1 MSKEN
6 KSAGMPAKSLLFFLP
21 LAVTAA
27 AALIGIASLKP
38 VPTELP
44 EKLVYAEPTASPAET
59 AKPDETMGLGA
70 EATEAPS
77 EEPIGT
83 PESATEAPA
92 TREPSDIPEAQT
104 PEDTDAPE
112 TSAPQSAEP
121 TTAGSTA
128 APKPTNTP
136 APTQAPNNTNAPQQT
151 GYPTAAPT
159 TAPTNAPTNAPTA
172 KPTAAPVTAVPTTP
186 PTAPPT
192 ETPGKYRDGTYAASA
207 RCTDNGMFDYTVEV
221 TVVVSGGDITSFN
234 AVRKDDL
241 SAPGIPDMNAVFME
255 NALGSIRSEILR
267 EQSADS
273 IDVVSGATYSSRSI
287 IEAAK
292 TALARA
298 SKSVSG
304 IIEPTVLPD
313 RRSHFFKAHSEESEE
328 R

>member
-6 KSAGMPAKSLLFFLP
+6 KSTGTPAKSLLFFLP

-27 AALIGIASLKP
+27 AALIGIASLKA

-44 EKLVYAEPTASPAET
+44 EKLVYAEPTARPTKT
-59 AKPDETMGLGA
+59 AKPDETIGPDA
-70 EATEAPS
+70 DATEAPS

-83 PESATEAPA
+83 PESATEAPS
-92 TREPSDIPEAQT
+92 TREPSDT
-104 PEDTDAPE
+104 PETHTPEETDAPE

-121 TTAGSTA
+121 TAAGSTA

-136 APTQAPNNTNAPQQT
+136 SPTQTPNNTNAPQQT
-151 GYPTAAPT
+151 GYPTA
-159 TAPTNAPTNAPTA
+159 APTNAPTNAPTA
-172 KPTAAPVTAVPTTP
+172 KPTAAPVTAAPTTP

-192 ETPGKYRDGTYAASA
+192 ETPGKYRDGTYTASA
-207 RCTDNGMFDYTVEV
+207 RCTDEEIFDYTVEV
-221 TVVVSGGDITSFN
+221 TISIQGGDITSFN

-304 IIEPTVLPD
+304 IIELTVLPD

>member
-1 MSKEN
+1 MKKEN
-6 KSAGMPAKSLLFFLP
+6 KPAGSLQKSLLFLVP
-21 LAVTAA
+21 LAVTTAA
-27 AALIGIASLKP
+27 AAIGIASLKP

-44 EKLVYAEPTASPAET
+44 EKLAYAEPTVAPMET
-59 AKPDETMGLGA
+59 EAPEATPELGA
-70 EATEAPS
+70 ETTEAPS
-77 EEPIGT
+77 
-83 PESATEAPA
+83 A
-92 TREPSDIPEAQT
+92 EPSE
-104 PEDTDAPE
+104 APE
-112 TSAPQSAEP
+112 TETEPPATEEPSGAPETQSPEESTAPETTPAQQSAAP
-121 TTAGSTA
+121 TAGATA
-128 APKPTNTP
+128 TPKPTSTP
-136 APTQAPNNTNAPQQT
+136 AVTQGPNNP
-151 GYPTAAPT
+151 
-159 TAPTNAPTNAPTA
+159 NAPTSAPTATPTA
-172 KPTAAPVTAVPTTP
+172 KPTTAPVTTAPVTATPTTP
-186 PTAPPT
+186 PTAAPTAAPT
-192 ETPGKYRDGTYAASA
+192 EAPGRYKDGSYTASA